1 MENTLKSM
9 ILLSM
14 LCSLCAGDNTQP
26 SPPASPFIGSRASMA
41 YPIPVILPVYSGPV
55 ACSGSLDSASS
66 SPLHS
71 VRTMDCYSLSAN
83 TRYTVCPARMP
94 QAAY

>member
-1 MENTLKSM
+1 M

-14 LCSLCAGDNTQP
+14 LCSLCAGDNRQP
-26 SPPASPFIGSRASMA
+26 SPPASPFIGSRASMT
-41 YPIPVILPVYSGPV
+41 YPVPVILPVYSGSV

-66 SPLHS
+66 SPLHP
-71 VRTMDCYSLSAN
+71 VRTMDYFSLSAN
-83 TRYTVCPARMP
+83 TSRTVWPARRP

>member
-1 MENTLKSM
+1 M

-26 SPPASPFIGSRASMA
+26 SPPASPFIGSRASMT
-41 YPIPVILPVYSGPV
+41 YSVPVILPVYSGPV
-55 ACSGSLDSASS
+55 ACSGSLDSS

-71 VRTMDCYSLSAN
+71 ARTMDCYSLSAN
-83 TRYTVCPARMP
+83 TRHTVCPARMP